1 MNIKAIS
8 ASMLATAAVLFGMAA
23 RAADNSALP
32 EPVKSVYTHYLK
44 IQVALA
50 KDSMAGV
57 EEHANAIAKAAR
69 GDEAKALPPD
79 LAKQA
84 ETMAKARNLAAAREA
99 FKPLSNSLIK
109 YLADKKVPKGTYYEV
124 FCPMADAS
132 WLQGSKDIANPYMG
146 KAMSSCGIIKN

>member
-8 ASMLATAAVLFGMAA
+8 ISILATASLLFGMAA
-23 RAADNSALP
+23 HAADSPAMP

-50 KDSMAGV
+50 KDSLTGV
-57 EEHANAIAKAAR
+57 EEQANAIAKSVR
-69 GDEAKALPPD
+69 GDEAKSLPPD

-84 ETMAKARNLAAAREA
+84 DTVAKAKDLAAARQA

-109 YLADKKVPKGTYYEV
+109 YLAGQKLPKGTYYEV
-124 FCPMADAS
+124 YCPMAKAS
-132 WLQGSKDIANPYMG
+132 WLQANKEVNNPYMG
-146 KAMSSCGIIKN
+146 KEMASCGVIKN